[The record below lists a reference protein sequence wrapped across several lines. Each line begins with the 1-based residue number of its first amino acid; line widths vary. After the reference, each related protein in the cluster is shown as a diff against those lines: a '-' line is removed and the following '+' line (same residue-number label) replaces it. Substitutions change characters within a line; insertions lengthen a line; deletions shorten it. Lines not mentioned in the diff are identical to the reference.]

1 MTVEEVFD
9 DLWKKY
15 GDDFIWRM
23 LPFSDKYFVNE
34 LKLELG
40 AHYLFDES
48 IYAVAKCDAN
58 DDVLYLCDND
68 GKNNIYRIYHLTYNH
83 NSMDLPKYIE
93 LIGIDKVKQ
102 YIEQQYVENYL

>member
-68 GKNNIYRIYHLTYNH
+68 GKNNNG
-83 NSMDLPKYIE
+83 K
-93 LIGIDKVKQ
+93 
-102 YIEQQYVENYL
+102 